1 MPLIPENTQTTA
13 EESEAGNAGGD
24 SASRFGTVWNSKY
37 LKPVAALLVAVGAGF
52 LVQRLRGRKTN
63 SKK

>member
-1 MPLIPENTQTTA
+1 MPLTPEDTQTAA
-13 EESEAGNAGGD
+13 EESGTGNAEGE
-24 SASRFGTVWNSKY
+24 SASRFGAVWNSKY

-52 LVQRLRGRKTN
+52 LVQRLRGRKAN